1 MFDDQNMEIANSV
14 PTLPSESASTLE
26 ICKDLCH
33 NYQYGAIQCWAIKY
47 QAAANKCYMYTSI
60 NPQEYLST
68 KINKNKNMFYSTRE
82 CFSCRCLWFCV
93 GAICNIVINILN
105 FTITYW
111 VITGLHWHNFKF
123 TSQLLT
129 GYWATIPRVLLS
141 FEIVL

>member
-14 PTLPSESASTLE
+14 ETLPSESASTLE

-33 NYQYGAIQCWAIKY
+33 NYQDGAIQCWAIKY
-47 QAAANKCYMYTSI
+47 QLVANTCYMYTSI

-68 KINKNKNMFYSTRE
+68 KINKNQNKIYSTRE

-111 VITGLHWHNFKF
+111 IITGLHWHNFKF
-123 TSQLLT
+123 ASQLLT
-129 GYWATIPRVLLS
+129 GYWATIPMVLLS